1 MPINYSKE
9 SKKYKPKKF
18 LTLLV
23 GEAPP
28 PNGRDFFYIPKAM
41 NNNRMIKGY
50 RSLPAT
56 IFFHYFKQIPS
67 TVDEYKK
74 LLDKLKKKG
83 IFLIDIVDKP
93 TQIRNNAKGLAKV
106 KREIK
111 KLRSKMKLKKIII
124 GDEKIIFLLARTNYS
139 DDIGE
144 LFPISKKYRW
154 IDFRLRRCDCH
165 ERRNRN

>member
-1 MPINYSKE
+1 M
-9 SKKYKPKKF
+9 
-18 LTLLV
+18 
-23 GEAPP
+23 
-28 PNGRDFFYIPKAM
+28 
-41 NNNRMIKGY
+41 
-50 RSLPAT
+50 
-56 IFFHYFKQIPS
+56 
-67 TVDEYKK
+67 
-74 LLDKLKKKG
+74 
-83 IFLIDIVDKP
+83 IDIVDKP